1 MSLDINKYL
10 NQDLDFEEM
19 EKLIA
24 FSNDQDTLV
33 ERYILACQIITNLTS
48 ETQPAFKEFGE
59 AVDLSICKMLMDGM
73 VEIEQINPSYH

>member
-73 VEIEQINPSYH
+73 VEIEQIKPSYH

>member
-1 MSLDINKYL
+1 MLQDINKYL
-10 NQDLDFEEM
+10 NEELDIEEM

-24 FSNDQDTLV
+24 YSNNQDTLM
-33 ERYILACQIITNLTS
+33 ERYLIACQIITNLTS
-48 ETQPAFKEFGE
+48 EDQPFKEFGE

>member
-59 AVDLSICKMLMDGM
+59 AVDLSICKMLMDGV
-73 VEIEQINPSYH
+73 VEIEQTNTSYH